1 MTNTIQDIETVII
14 GGGMAGLACA
24 KSLHE
29 AKKPFVLISD
39 RLGGSVVTS
48 ADGATNYGAYYVTED
63 YTHVNQFVTRGRRIS
78 QSQITFHTKQ
88 SSYTSFGRKVFGHYE
103 QFARYKTVLNRIR
116 PQVIAFRKTAE
127 TMDQVEALKQYPEL
141 YELYNMSAKE
151 FIEAN
156 DFREFVDD
164 YIGQI
169 IYATAFV
176 RADDIEAF
184 DLLWLSFPVIL
195 NTYEFVF
202 HEEAMSAPFARSI
215 VYDMVSSID
224 RSNPDEYIVH
234 TEKGVTFKAK
244 NVVVAT
250 PTDVA
255 QKLLQLPKVNPPT
268 SVYMLHVQGTL
279 KPGWEKRTYNF
290 FSNDSLIRVIAEQ
303 ADGTYLIYAHNS
315 QPALED
321 YFLTYDVIS
330 TKNWDPAFNLAGNIL
345 LPVIQGSN
353 LYLVGGHNICSLEDA
368 FITGLFAANSII
380 SS

>member
-1 MTNTIQDIETVII
+1 MTTTIQDIETVII
-14 GGGMAGLACA
+14 GGGMAALACA

-39 RLGGSVVTS
+39 RLGGSVITS
-48 ADGATNYGAYYVTED
+48 AHGAVNYGAYYVTED
-63 YTHVNQFVTRGRRIS
+63 YHHVNQFVTRGRRIS

-103 QFARYKTVLNRIR
+103 QFARYKTFLNT
-116 PQVIAFRKTAE
+116 FRKEFLEFRKLAE
-127 TMDQVEALKQYPEL
+127 TIDQAEALQQFPKL
-141 YELYNMSAKE
+141 YELYNMPAKE

-156 DFREFVDD
+156 NFREFVDD

-195 NTYEFVF
+195 NTYEFTF
-202 HEEAMSAPFARSI
+202 HEEAMAAPFARDIS
-215 VYDMVSSID
+215 YDLVVSID
-224 RSNPDEYIVH
+224 RSNPEQYIVR
-234 TEKGVTFKAK
+234 TEKGNVFKVK
-244 NVVVAT
+244 NVVVGT
-250 PTDVA
+250 PTTVA
-255 QKLLQLPKVNPPT
+255 QQLLELPKVNPST
-268 SVYMLHVQGTL
+268 SVHMMHVRGEL

-290 FSNDSLIRVIAEQ
+290 FSNDSIIRVIAEQ
-303 ADGTYLIYAHNS
+303 ADDTYIIYAHDS

-321 YFLTYDVIS
+321 FFLTYEVIA
-330 TKNWDPAFNLAGNIL
+330 TKKWDPAFNLAGNTL
-345 LPVIQGSN
+345 LPVIQGPN

-368 FITGLFAANSII
+368 FVTGLFAASSII